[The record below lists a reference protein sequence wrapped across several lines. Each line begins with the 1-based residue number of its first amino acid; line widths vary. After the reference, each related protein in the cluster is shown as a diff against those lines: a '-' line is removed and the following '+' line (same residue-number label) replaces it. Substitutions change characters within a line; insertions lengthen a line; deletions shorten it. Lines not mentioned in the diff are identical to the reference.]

1 MFRLVGYHLPIS
13 VLGSMQGAEDV
24 NKLFNDSET
33 EKLQGFEKRLYL
45 RIKDG
50 IQRQEFSTIAVK
62 YVEGSIY

>member
-33 EKLQGFEKRLYL
+33 EQLQGFDKRLYL

-50 IQRQEFSTIAVK
+50 IQRQVFSTIILKCA
-62 YVEGSIY
+62 ERSIY